1 MCGHSDHAIC
11 QIKRL
16 FGLAGL
22 GIAILLVATDLA
34 KTVTCG
40 ALAAETAAA
49 EKTTASP
56 KIREMMTSL
65 AQEWLAEQ
73 GVASAAAAPPAHE
86 TRQTFEDYVN
96 SGAGAIHNQILA
108 LAGAIPDLPIEFERA
123 LDRVTAIDPD
133 SGRGQVL
140 LSLGIFGDPY
150 LVATRRLAGEAQAF
164 LNLAIFAAFGSGAEW
179 LFRKMTRRARGRLDT
194 LPMETVRDRLRV
206 MAARFALAF
215 GTIGAFLLGGLV
227 PWLGLN
233 WDPARREMVLSL
245 VIVFIAVR
253 FAVAIGELLLAPN
266 DERFR
271 IVPMDVPAARFWS
284 RRLTVFAGW
293 SALVWVI
300 IEECDTLGF
309 TFEGL
314 QLVGYILGLGIIAIV
329 LEAVWRRPVARH
341 QVVETVLAE
350 TRPFGRGA
358 VNTVVSIGVVLLW
371 VFWVVAPGVTSVDP
385 GFWLVLVLILLPPAI
400 SVSRRAVEHLLRP
413 AGSSQTGRPP
423 GVIEATLEHGIRA
436 LLIVGA
442 VAVLAWGWEVDLVH
456 LAGRDSVFASI
467 VHGVL
472 TTVVILLIADVL
484 WHAAKAAI
492 DSKLA
497 ATAELG
503 QPNSEEAAAGA
514 FAHLAADF
522 PQHSVC
528 AGDCRRGND
537 GAGGT
542 GGRDRAA
549 DRRCQRGRGSD
560 RLWRADL
567 CSRRHRRHVL
577 PTRRRLPGR
586 RIHPERQL
594 QGHGRR
600 LQHSLGPAAPPPRSG
615 VHRAVQP
622 VGRHSEPEP
631 RLGHRQNSGRRHL

>member
-108 LAGAIPDLPIEFERA
+108 LAGAI
-123 LDRVTAIDPD
+123 
-133 SGRGQVL
+133 QVL

-253 FAVAIGELLLAPN
+253 FAVAIGELLLAP
-266 DERFR
+266 
-271 IVPMDVPAARFWS
+271 M
-284 RRLTVFAGW
+284 
-293 SALVWVI
+293 
-300 IEECDTLGF
+300 
-309 TFEGL
+309 
-314 QLVGYILGLGIIAIV
+314 
-329 LEAVWRRPVARH
+329 
-341 QVVETVLAE
+341 
-350 TRPFGRGA
+350 
-358 VNTVVSIGVVLLW
+358 
-371 VFWVVAPGVTSVDP
+371 TSV
-385 GFWLVLVLILLPPAI
+385 
-400 SVSRRAVEHLLRP
+400 S
-413 AGSSQTGRPP
+413 
-423 GVIEATLEHGIRA
+423 
-436 LLIVGA
+436 
-442 VAVLAWGWEVDLVH
+442 
-456 LAGRDSVFASI
+456 ASFQ
-467 VHGVL
+467 
-472 TTVVILLIADVL
+472 
-484 WHAAKAAI
+484 WM
-492 DSKLA
+492 
-497 ATAELG
+497 
-503 QPNSEEAAAGA
+503 
-514 FAHLAADF
+514 
-522 PQHSVC
+522 
-528 AGDCRRGND
+528 CRL
-537 GAGGT
+537 
-542 GGRDRAA
+542 
-549 DRRCQRGRGSD
+549 RGS
-560 RLWRADL
+560 
-567 CSRRHRRHVL
+567 
-577 PTRRRLPGR
+577 
-586 RIHPERQL
+586 
-594 QGHGRR
+594 GHGD
-600 LQHSLGPAAPPPRSG
+600 
-615 VHRAVQP
+615 
-622 VGRHSEPEP
+622 
-631 RLGHRQNSGRRHL
+631 

>member
-253 FAVAIGELLLAPN
+253 FAVAIGELLLAP
-266 DERFR
+266 
-271 IVPMDVPAARFWS
+271 M
-284 RRLTVFAGW
+284 
-293 SALVWVI
+293 
-300 IEECDTLGF
+300 
-309 TFEGL
+309 
-314 QLVGYILGLGIIAIV
+314 
-329 LEAVWRRPVARH
+329 
-341 QVVETVLAE
+341 
-350 TRPFGRGA
+350 
-358 VNTVVSIGVVLLW
+358 
-371 VFWVVAPGVTSVDP
+371 TSV
-385 GFWLVLVLILLPPAI
+385 
-400 SVSRRAVEHLLRP
+400 S
-413 AGSSQTGRPP
+413 
-423 GVIEATLEHGIRA
+423 
-436 LLIVGA
+436 
-442 VAVLAWGWEVDLVH
+442 
-456 LAGRDSVFASI
+456 ASFQ
-467 VHGVL
+467 
-472 TTVVILLIADVL
+472 
-484 WHAAKAAI
+484 WM
-492 DSKLA
+492 
-497 ATAELG
+497 
-503 QPNSEEAAAGA
+503 
-514 FAHLAADF
+514 
-522 PQHSVC
+522 
-528 AGDCRRGND
+528 CRL
-537 GAGGT
+537 
-542 GGRDRAA
+542 
-549 DRRCQRGRGSD
+549 RGS
-560 RLWRADL
+560 
-567 CSRRHRRHVL
+567 
-577 PTRRRLPGR
+577 
-586 RIHPERQL
+586 
-594 QGHGRR
+594 GHGD
-600 LQHSLGPAAPPPRSG
+600 
-615 VHRAVQP
+615 
-622 VGRHSEPEP
+622 
-631 RLGHRQNSGRRHL
+631 